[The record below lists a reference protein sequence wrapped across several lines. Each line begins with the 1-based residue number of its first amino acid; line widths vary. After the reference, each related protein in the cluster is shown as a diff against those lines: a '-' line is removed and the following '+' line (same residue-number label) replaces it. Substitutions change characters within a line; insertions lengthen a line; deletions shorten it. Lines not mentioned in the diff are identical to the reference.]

1 MEILKLIDSIIS
13 NFFIRWALLILVIVL
28 SITSIWYSIAYKI
41 NLSKVHELSTRAES
55 LEFSIKTQ
63 NEAIVE
69 ANNSLKRN
77 QDRLAVANKEVVTIT
92 SQLEKTLNNQKK
104 LTGACTDMVNQVI
117 LSLQSEL

>member
-1 MEILKLIDSIIS
+1 MEILKLIDSITS

-41 NLSKVHELSTRAES
+41 NLDKVQELSTRAEK

-63 NEAIVE
+63 NTAIVE

-104 LTGACTDMVNQVI
+104 LTGACADMVNQVI
-117 LSLQSEL
+117 LSLQDEL